1 MVYCFQYS
9 YRKVVNEKHQALLV
23 LGSPSGFVCV
33 CVECW
38 RYQWVPAWLVEFLVH
53 LDEPRAPRSPYIPLA
68 RLSTPDDLAA
78 PCQRQRPHVTLLFC
92 TIYSACARNGGAGQ
106 EFRPKFI
113 CHLAAE
119 KNAERSNIKP
129 QTFQFGC
136 AHGARKMEDVALIRS
151 DKVIW
156 GGTMGSQG
164 SPLWSFCAQAPGG
177 QIWAST
183 RHERTGSRHK
193 KCLTHVWI
201 YVWIS
206 YNQVIINIIRNL
218 KGTYITIWREL
229 CRAFSQFASKMLHWP
244 WPLRSK
250 AQGVHPWNHGIHA
263 GKLKETGH
271 IRQSSFWT
279 REAMLRFLGTLV
291 L

>member
-1 MVYCFQYS
+1 
-9 YRKVVNEKHQALLV
+9 
-23 LGSPSGFVCV
+23 
-33 CVECW
+33 
-38 RYQWVPAWLVEFLVH
+38 
-53 LDEPRAPRSPYIPLA
+53 
-68 RLSTPDDLAA
+68 
-78 PCQRQRPHVTLLFC
+78 
-92 TIYSACARNGGAGQ
+92 
-106 EFRPKFI
+106 
-113 CHLAAE
+113 
-119 KNAERSNIKP
+119 
-129 QTFQFGC
+129 
-136 AHGARKMEDVALIRS
+136 MEDVALIRS

-250 AQGVHPWNHGIHA
+250 AQGIHGTMASMMESWKKQDTFANHPSEL
-263 GKLKETGH
+263 GKPCWD
-271 IRQSSFWT
+271 FW
-279 REAMLRFLGTLV
+279 V
-291 L
+291 PWVP